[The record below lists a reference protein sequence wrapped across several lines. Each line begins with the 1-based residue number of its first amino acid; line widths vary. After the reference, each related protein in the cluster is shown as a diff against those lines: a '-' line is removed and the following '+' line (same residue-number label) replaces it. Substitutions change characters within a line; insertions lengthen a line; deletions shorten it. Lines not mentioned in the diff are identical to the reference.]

1 MEKDISKEIEELN
14 KRLNELEKII
24 SVIMGPLQNVEKIT
38 RNYLRIAGL
47 LLENGGL
54 TPDTLIPEIKD
65 NISKEIVRALINK
78 SDSNISQITE
88 MVRSKRGTASRR
100 IIRQRIQDLSKKN
113 IIQKKQKGSMIVYSL
128 TDDIIKRWSKILGF
142 T

>member
-113 IIQKKQKGSMIVYSL
+113 IIQKKQKGSMMVYSL

>member
-1 MEKDISKEIEELN
+1 MEKDISREIEELN

-100 IIRQRIQDLSKKN
+100 IIRERIQDLAKRN
-113 IIQKKQKGSMIVYSL
+113 IIQKKQKGSMMVYSL

-142 T
+142 P